1 MDEMLLKRS
10 TETGSTGRYSN
21 YVNHPEDIV
30 VLKEGTLCEVIQEG
44 ERQQNKRA
52 YRSRTPLDPCLYHAA
67 INGNRKAY
75 HEYGHAQETQVP
87 GGVQKPVGG
96 QGAPPPPQHPGAPLT
111 PPPSPPKPR
120 RSRSPT
126 TVSVRSSTPP

>member
-21 YVNHPEDIV
+21 DVNQPEDIV

-52 YRSRTPLDPCLYHAA
+52 YRSRSPLDPCLYHAA

-75 HEYGHAQETQVP
+75 HEYGHAQETQVQRE
-87 GGVQKPVGG
+87 VQKPVVGMG
-96 QGAPPPPQHPGAPLT
+96 RLPPHS
-111 PPPSPPKPR
+111 SPERP
-120 RSRSPT
+120 
-126 TVSVRSSTPP
+126 